1 MNLDARLTR
10 TEKEIARMYATGM
23 SKKEIAYKRN
33 LSELTVQNHLAN
45 IYRKVEVQK
54 TSELCV
60 WWFCTTFRINLER
73 VVGVVLLGLF
83 LFYEAQVNR
92 MDFIRN
98 DRRTEAVRNERR
110 AAGRRTEWEQEF
122 EC

>member
-1 MNLDARLTR
+1 MNLDAKLTR

-23 SKKEIAYKRN
+23 SKKEIAYVRN

-73 VVGVVLLGLF
+73 VVGVLLLGLF
-83 LFYEAQVNR
+83 LLYEAQANR
-92 MDFIRN
+92 TDFIRS
-98 DRRTEAVRNERR
+98 ERR
-110 AAGRRTEWEQEF
+110 AGAVRIERRFAARRSEGSIEY

>member
-1 MNLDARLTR
+1 MNLEAKLTR

-23 SKKEIAYKRN
+23 SKKEIAYNRH

-73 VVGVVLLGLF
+73 VVGVLLLGLF
-83 LFYEAQVNR
+83 LLYETQMNR
-92 MDFIRN
+92 MDFIRCE
-98 DRRTEAVRNERR
+98 RRTEAVRNERR
-110 AAGRRTEWEQEF
+110 ISPRRTEWEVEF